1 MITNLQRARESIAAQ
16 VNDERRMREELQS
29 LQQQVIRQE
38 RLAAIG
44 VLVSG
49 VAHELNNPLQAI
61 LGFAELLQMKRDMP
75 EHARADLTL
84 IQKESARASAIIR
97 NLSRF
102 GRQIS
107 EPTPVRLRDVVAS
120 VMELRQRKL
129 EELGITIELDE
140 RSKSLVMAI
149 FTELQQVVLNFAI
162 NAEQAIVQAQS
173 NDRHIIIRTGD
184 RDGWAW
190 IEVEDTGPGVAPEHE
205 AKLFQPF
212 YTTKPV
218 GEGTGLGLSVSYDII
233 RSHNG
238 RIGYRRGAIRR
249 RRVLFRAAD
258 RAGRPTHVMTQRI
271 YYSEPYRRSF
281 DGKVLAVDTVAGHT
295 HVTLDQTAFY
305 PTSGGQPF
313 DTGTLG
319 GAAVTDVIDREDGTI
334 AHVVSGSPRIGEV
347 VTGEIDWARRFD
359 HMQQHTGQHVL
370 SAAFDRLCGARTES
384 FHMGQL
390 SSTIDLAREVSESEI
405 ARVEDDANRIVWE
418 DRPVTIRF
426 ASAEEAAAMP
436 LRKESARTGPLR
448 LIDVQDYDLSACGGT
463 HVERTGAIGMIAI
476 GGWEKFKG
484 GSRVE
489 FLCGGR
495 ALQRFRVW
503 RGALSAV
510 QKHLSVPP
518 IEMAASIER
527 MQEDAKAVQ
536 RTVRGFQEK
545 LAAHEAQALAARAA
559 THRRHAV
566 DRGSARGLGSAGT
579 EGDRRRGD
587 RCSSRK
593 RSSRSSHRQPPRR
606 S

>member
-1 MITNLQRARESIAAQ
+1 
-16 VNDERRMREELQS
+16 
-29 LQQQVIRQE
+29 
-38 RLAAIG
+38 
-44 VLVSG
+44 
-49 VAHELNNPLQAI
+49 
-61 LGFAELLQMKRDMP
+61 
-75 EHARADLTL
+75 
-84 IQKESARASAIIR
+84 
-97 NLSRF
+97 
-102 GRQIS
+102 
-107 EPTPVRLRDVVAS
+107 
-120 VMELRQRKL
+120 
-129 EELGITIELDE
+129 
-140 RSKSLVMAI
+140 
-149 FTELQQVVLNFAI
+149 
-162 NAEQAIVQAQS
+162 
-173 NDRHIIIRTGD
+173 
-184 RDGWAW
+184 
-190 IEVEDTGPGVAPEHE
+190 
-205 AKLFQPF
+205 
-212 YTTKPV
+212 
-218 GEGTGLGLSVSYDII
+218 
-233 RSHNG
+233 
-238 RIGYRRGAIRR
+238 
-249 RRVLFRAAD
+249 
-258 RAGRPTHVMTQRI
+258 MTQRI

-281 DGKVLAVDTVAGHT
+281 DGKILAVETVAGHS

-313 DTGTLG
+313 DTGTLA

-384 FHMGQL
+384 FHMGQV

-436 LRKESARTGPLR
+436 LRKEPARTGALR

-476 GGWEKFKG
+476 AGWEKFKG

-495 ALQRFRVW
+495 ALRRFRVW

-527 MQEDAKAVQ
+527 MQDDAKAVQ

-545 LAAHEAQALAARAA
+545 LAAHEGQALAARMQRVGSTLFVAEALEGWDPQGLKAIALAA
-559 THRRHAV
+559 TAAQPEAV
-566 DRGSARGLGSAGT
+566 VALFTSSAPAQVVIARGAKSNVDAGALLKRLAEKFGGKGGGKPDLAQGGGLTASAVELT
-579 EGDRRRGD
+579 ESVRALV
-587 RCSSRK
+587 S
-593 RSSRSSHRQPPRR
+593 
-606 S
+606 